1 MPRAERCKK
10 DSAKALAKAADK
22 PGQSKIT
29 SLFAK
34 GNTGH
39 DFDSASTSGIE
50 TVITVNTEKAPDC
63 ESQKW
68 SKLKRLIGET
78 EKICMKTTWVKHE
91 KDFTSEDKESSVKH
105 GRYFQGQ
112 WLRNYEW
119 LIKGVFGSYEVGID
133 NWKKGCE
140 KFNEHENSYAH
151 KEACLT
157 SDKGQLSIS
166 IACSS
171 LALETQQ
178 LRRKGLISHLQTLK
192 HSYAKFNLDKAI
204 NDKALKHRQG
214 TRHPGR
220 AETDDSDESSDVSK
234 KEQFS
239 FSVRTCDDS
248 YEVSEDFV
256 GIYECLQGLLSD
268 ALLHYTKDI
277 LLRCGM
283 EGHKMAA
290 MSFYGASAMKS
301 LARKLKED
309 IAPNA
314 IYVHCFSHCNELII
328 QDAAKQSNL
337 LSTSLD
343 LCQSLYAIVGAH
355 SKHILLFEEIQANFR
370 NETGTNDYKVLRLQS
385 LSTTRWTT
393 RVKAAYV
400 IFKKLAELHAT
411 LKKLQDDPS
420 ISADRKAKI
429 RGILRRQLSSL
440 IVIFNLNVTR
450 KLLALFDKLSKELQ
464 AVDISAEYALFSI
477 RHVLQRLH
485 EMRSE
490 EEFERTLDD
499 AKKVFRVMMSFPLEF
514 SENFGTRLRKVP
526 RWMNNEEILITES
539 LHVTDASVY
548 NSANI
553 TPMRSSY
560 YQAIDAI
567 ISGLGWRSEQDDLFQ
582 IKCIEKL
589 LLNSMKERGVS
600 LDGLSNSLIDK
611 DVLRMQLDDLPTILG
626 LYNADQKK
634 KITEVTRISTIAE
647 IFSAMPSTKKRC
659 SEIHKLIILYYT
671 MPLSSASCERTF
683 SVMHRLKTWLRSNTE
698 GNLLNDIMF
707 SNIKKQHMDMVEIDV
722 IAKEFS
728 QRNERRIKYFGKYNT

>member
-1 MPRAERCKK
+1 MPRAERYKK
-10 DSAKALAKAADK
+10 DSAKALAKVAAK

-39 DFDSASTSGIE
+39 DFDSASTSGID
-50 TVITVNTEKAPDC
+50 TVITVYTEKASDW
-63 ESQKW
+63 ELQKW
-68 SKLKRLIGET
+68 SKPKSLIGET

-119 LIKGVFGSYEVGID
+119 LVYNREKNKAFCEICSTHFKIKGVFGSYEVGFD

-151 KEACLT
+151 KEACAT

-192 HSYAKFNLDKAI
+192 TLLRQGIAIRGRTDFESNIHQFNLDKAI
-204 NDKALKHRQG
+204 NDKALKLLLDENRYVTAHDILDEQKQMIVLNAR
-214 TRHPGR
+214 RHLIVKILVR
-220 AETDDSDESSDVSK
+220 ESFSILADESSDVSK
-234 KEQFS
+234 KEQLS
-239 FSVRTCDDS
+239 FSVRTCDDN

-256 GIYECLQGLLSD
+256 GIYECLQGLSSD
-268 ALLHYTKDI
+268 ALLYYTKDI

-290 MSFYGASAMKS
+290 MGFDGASAMKS

-309 IAPNA
+309 VAPNA
-314 IYVHCFSHCNELII
+314 IYA
-328 QDAAKQSNL
+328 D
-337 LSTSLD
+337 
-343 LCQSLYAIVGAH
+343 
-355 SKHILLFEEIQANFR
+355 FR

-393 RVKAAYV
+393 RVKAADV
-400 IFKKLAELHAT
+400 IFEKSAELHAT
-411 LKKLQDDPS
+411 LEKLQEDPS
-420 ISADRKAKI
+420 ISADTKAKI

-440 IVIFNLNVTR
+440 IVIFNLNATR
-450 KLLALFDKLSKELQ
+450 KLLALLEKLSKELQ
-464 AVDISAEYALFSI
+464 AVDISAVYALFSI

-499 AKKVFRVMMSFPLEF
+499 A
-514 SENFGTRLRKVP
+514 
-526 RWMNNEEILITES
+526 
-539 LHVTDASVY
+539 
-548 NSANI
+548 
-553 TPMRSSY
+553 
-560 YQAIDAI
+560 
-567 ISGLGWRSEQDDLFQ
+567 
-582 IKCIEKL
+582 
-589 LLNSMKERGVS
+589 
-600 LDGLSNSLIDK
+600 
-611 DVLRMQLDDLPTILG
+611 
-626 LYNADQKK
+626 
-634 KITEVTRISTIAE
+634 
-647 IFSAMPSTKKRC
+647 
-659 SEIHKLIILYYT
+659 
-671 MPLSSASCERTF
+671 
-683 SVMHRLKTWLRSNTE
+683 
-698 GNLLNDIMF
+698 
-707 SNIKKQHMDMVEIDV
+707 
-722 IAKEFS
+722 
-728 QRNERRIKYFGKYNT
+728 

>member
-1 MPRAERCKK
+1 MSRAERCKK
-10 DSAKALAKAADK
+10 DSAKALAKAAAK

-39 DFDSASTSGIE
+39 DFDSASTSGID
-50 TVITVNTEKAPDC
+50 TVITVNTEKASDC
-63 ESQKW
+63 ETQKW
-68 SKLKRLIGET
+68 SKPKSLIGES
-78 EKICMKTTWVKHE
+78 EKICVKTTWVKHE

-119 LIKGVFGSYEVGID
+119 LVYNREKNKAFCEICSTHSKIKGAFGSYEVGFD

-140 KFNEHENSYAH
+140 KFNEHENSYTH
-151 KEACLT
+151 KEACAT
-157 SDKGQLSIS
+157 SDKGQLFIS

-192 HSYAKFNLDKAI
+192 TLLRQGIAIRGRTDFESNIHQFNLDKAI
-204 NDKALKHRQG
+204 NDKALKLLLDENRYVNAHDILDEQKQMIVLNAR
-214 TRHPGR
+214 RHLINKILVR
-220 AETDDSDESSDVSK
+220 ESFSILADESSDVSK
-234 KEQFS
+234 KEQLS
-239 FSVRTCDDS
+239 FSVRTCDDN

-256 GIYECLQGLLSD
+256 GIYECSQGLSSD
-268 ALLHYTKDI
+268 ALLQYTKDI

-290 MSFYGASAMKS
+290 MGFDGASAMKS

-328 QDAAKQSNL
+328 KDAAKQSNL

-355 SKHILLFEEIQANFR
+355 PKRILLFEEIQADFR

-393 RVKAAYV
+393 RVKAADV
-400 IFKKLAELHAT
+400 IFEKSAELHAT
-411 LKKLQDDPS
+411 LEKLQEDPT
-420 ISADRKAKI
+420 ISADTKAKI

-440 IVIFNLNVTR
+440 VVIFNLNATR
-450 KLLALFDKLSKELQ
+450 KLLALLEKLSKELQ

-514 SENFGTRLRKVP
+514 SENFGTGTRLRKVP
-526 RWMNNEEILITES
+526 RWMNNEEMLITES
-539 LHVTDASVY
+539 LTSQMPQFTAV
-548 NSANI
+548 
-553 TPMRSSY
+553 
-560 YQAIDAI
+560 
-567 ISGLGWRSEQDDLFQ
+567 
-582 IKCIEKL
+582 
-589 LLNSMKERGVS
+589 
-600 LDGLSNSLIDK
+600 
-611 DVLRMQLDDLPTILG
+611 
-626 LYNADQKK
+626 
-634 KITEVTRISTIAE
+634 RI
-647 IFSAMPSTKKRC
+647 
-659 SEIHKLIILYYT
+659 
-671 MPLSSASCERTF
+671 
-683 SVMHRLKTWLRSNTE
+683 
-698 GNLLNDIMF
+698 
-707 SNIKKQHMDMVEIDV
+707 
-722 IAKEFS
+722 
-728 QRNERRIKYFGKYNT
+728 